1 MSIIY
6 QSNHQRSQIFPS
18 WLGEQDRIS
27 IKQLSCYLLLG
38 RELKMNKLL
47 TFVKKSLVFLILAVT
62 FSIVEPQ
69 PAFAHRPHDVI
80 EQIELSPT
88 YNQDQTL
95 FIFARGNLF
104 QSKDG
109 GSTWQRIVKGLDNR
123 GELSSLSMSQTRK
136 ETLFL
141 STLGDGIYK
150 SQDEGK
156 SWVKVNQGLDTLDIS
171 LLEMSPQSPD
181 LVLATGKTKGLY
193 QTKNGGVLWTKV
205 LDTNNPIT
213 TIGFA
218 PDNQDQIIVGDKQG
232 ILYFSTNS
240 GDTWQASP
248 AIPNSGAIVSIAL
261 SPKFSSD
268 RTVFVGTETGGMFKS
283 TDGGKSFTQINN
295 GLSDRRIRD
304 IVIYPNGDNQK
315 SDRYLILIS
324 TWDEGVWQSKDGG
337 ETWKKYHNG
346 LTKDHQADQ
355 TGFKLPHFTD
365 LSVSHAFNQDK
376 TMFLAGFNGLFKST
390 NGGEVWQEIHSLST
404 RSIISLKVSPNYA
417 KDSTIAFGTY
427 VKELYISKDGGA
439 KWQLVMKGLEI
450 PRFTKNFNEP
460 NQDPR
465 RFFDVAFSPNYAS
478 DKTIFATVLWDNFLK
493 SNDAGNHWDIVPI
506 ANAKKRGNRGMI
518 IVTSPNFASDKTIY
532 LGTQYGIIH
541 RSTNGGASFEFI
553 GDVGNRDF
561 NESISLLIS
570 PDFSSDKTLYAL
582 GPEGV
587 YKTVD
592 AGKTW
597 QPTATGNAL
606 KDIHILQLAMSPNY
620 KLDQMLLAGTRSG
633 ILQTTDGGKTWAK
646 LAGNP
651 DVETGYV
658 EGIAIS
664 PNYQSDRTFLVSV
677 KGKGLFQTVDGGKT
691 FSQIGQ
697 ALLDRNYQL
706 AKMGDVPSAGIP
718 IQFSPTY
725 ASDRTIYGF
734 GSAKGEVFKSTDAGN
749 TWQILPVPQ
758 QEYKI
763 GFLTSIGLFFVVY
776 PKLKFLLAALG
787 GVLGYIIFGYLRL
800 DKKLPLNKLA
810 IQGVGAFIVF
820 IGVFLLLR

>member
-6 QSNHQRSQIFPS
+6 PSTRQSDQIFWS
-18 WLGEQDRIS
+18 WLREPDKIS
-27 IKQLSCYLLLG
+27 IKQLSYYLLLG
-38 RELKMNKLL
+38 GELKMNKLL
-47 TFVKKSLVFLILAVT
+47 TFVKKPLIFLILAVT

-123 GELSSLSMSQTRK
+123 GELSSLSISPTRK

-141 STLGDGIYK
+141 SALGDGIYK

-156 SWVKVNQGLDTLDIS
+156 TWVKVNQGLDTLDIS
-171 LLEMSPQSPD
+171 ILEISPQSPD

-193 QTKNGGVLWTKV
+193 QTKNGGALWTKV
-205 LDTNNPIT
+205 LDSNNPIT

-218 PDNQDQIIVGDKQG
+218 PDNKDMIMVGDKQG
-232 ILYFSTNS
+232 ILYLSTNS

-261 SPKFSSD
+261 SPHFSSD
-268 RTVFVGTETGGMFKS
+268 RTILVGTETGGIFRS
-283 TDGGKSFTQINN
+283 TDKGKSFATINN
-295 GLSDRRIRD
+295 GLSDLKIRD
-304 IVIYPNGDNQK
+304 IVISQN
-315 SDRYLILIS
+315 SDKDLILAS
-324 TWDEGVWQSKDGG
+324 TWNEGVFQSTDGG
-337 ETWKKYHNG
+337 NTWKKYSNG
-346 LTKDHQADQ
+346 LTKDNQADEE
-355 TGFKLPHFTD
+355 GFKLPHFTD
-365 LSVSHAFNQDK
+365 LSISEKFSQDK
-376 TMFLAGFNGLFKST
+376 TLFLAGFNGLFKST
-390 NGGEVWQEIHSLST
+390 NGGEIWQEIPSLST
-404 RSIISLKVSPNYA
+404 RSIISMKVSPNYA

-439 KWQLVMKGLEI
+439 KWQLVVKGLEI
-450 PRFTKNFNEP
+450 PRFTKNFDEP

-493 SNDAGNHWDIVPI
+493 SNDGGNHWDIVPI
-506 ANAKKRGNRGMI
+506 PNAKKRGNRGMT
-518 IVTSPNFASDKTIY
+518 IVPSPNFASDKTIY

-582 GPEGV
+582 GPEGI

-592 AGKTW
+592 GGKTW

-620 KLDQMLLAGTRSG
+620 KVDQMLLAGTRNG
-633 ILQTTDGGKTWAK
+633 ILQTTDGGKTWVK
-646 LAGNP
+646 LAGHP

-664 PNYQSDRTFLVSV
+664 PNYQSDRTILVSV
-677 KGKGLFQTVDGGKT
+677 KGKGLFQTADGGKT
-691 FSQIGQ
+691 FTQVGEE
-697 ALLDRNYQL
+697 LLDRNYQL

-718 IQFSPTY
+718 IQFSPNY
-725 ASDRTIYGF
+725 GSDRTIYGF

-763 GFLTSIGLFFVVY
+763 GFLTSIDLFFVVY
-776 PKLKFLLAALG
+776 PKLKFLLAAIG

-800 DKKLPLNKLA
+800 EKKLPLNKLA

-820 IGVFLLLR
+820 IGVFLLLL